1 MRQDYTDREIQMLNT
16 LLSNM
21 LKINSFSG
29 TIIKDMDKNTI
40 VQIGNNAEEKLFLL
54 NALLD
59 DIIKENHLQAVDTST
74 LNNNVINLIESLKRI
89 LKEKDLVYTVSVPQI
104 PGVEIPCSS
113 LFEAKRVAKNLKF
126 KANVL
131 YNNQVI
137 L

>member
-1 MRQDYTDREIQMLNT
+1 MRQDYTDREIQMLNA

-21 LKINSFSG
+21 FKINSLSE

-54 NALLD
+54 NVLLD
-59 DIIKENHLQAVDTST
+59 DIIKEKHLQAVDTST
-74 LNNNVINLIESLKRI
+74 LNDNVINLIESLKRI
-89 LKEKDLVYTVSVPQI
+89 LEEKEFVYTVNVPQI

>member
-1 MRQDYTDREIQMLNT
+1 MF
-16 LLSNM
+16 
-21 LKINSFSG
+21 KINSLSE

-54 NALLD
+54 NVLLD
-59 DIIKENHLQAVDTST
+59 DIIKEKHLQAVDTST
-74 LNNNVINLIESLKRI
+74 LNDNVINLIESLKRI
-89 LKEKDLVYTVSVPQI
+89 LEEKEFVYTVNVPQI